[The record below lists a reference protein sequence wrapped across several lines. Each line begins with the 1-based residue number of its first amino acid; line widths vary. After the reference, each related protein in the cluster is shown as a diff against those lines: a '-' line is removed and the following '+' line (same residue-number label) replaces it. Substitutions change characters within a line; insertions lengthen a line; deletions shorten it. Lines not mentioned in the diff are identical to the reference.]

1 MENTMSTS
9 NLTRL
14 GWLKTL
20 EDLGLQ
26 SKFVHQDHLL
36 GGALQKQGFKVLL
49 LNRTLCL
56 SDAEASAIQAFAA
69 AGGTVIADHLCGI
82 FDEHGKARPKGA
94 LDDLFGVTRDL
105 SKGILGGKTLTEAD
119 AERAQQFSAKSWAV
133 EGAEMSRGMPVFERG
148 TGIVVKKGRQ
158 VYLNLSPAGYLLK
171 RSKGEAAEWL
181 SLVKGLMAEAG
192 IEARLTLNLPRTEAV
207 FWKNGDRTTLCV
219 VKNIDRRA
227 SIDDFGAVEED
238 AGQAASKLKLSF
250 RQPVKGLKNER
261 TGKILGDGK
270 SFEDDFVPWEANVY
284 TFTP

>member
-1 MENTMSTS
+1 
-9 NLTRL
+9 
-14 GWLKTL
+14 
-20 EDLGLQ
+20 
-26 SKFVHQDHLL
+26 
-36 GGALQKQGFKVLL
+36 
-49 LNRTLCL
+49 
-56 SDAEASAIQAFAA
+56 
-69 AGGTVIADHLCGI
+69 
-82 FDEHGKARPKGA
+82 
-94 LDDLFGVTRDL
+94 
-105 SKGILGGKTLTEAD
+105 
-119 AERAQQFSAKSWAV
+119 V

-148 TGIVVKKGRQ
+148 TGSVVKKGRQ